1 MNKKLAKA
9 SVLLFL
15 LAMTLVGTA
24 LAQTV
29 TVGVAPGNTFQYNYR
44 ISWGSTDPS
53 ATVPSEYVRLN
64 QTQYIRLNIVSVDGT
79 QINVDF
85 TRHFTDGTEDKQ
97 NGNINVNTQV
107 LEIPYSVMIIR
118 AGANSGEKIYPVGG
132 HATLNETATRSYSI
146 GQVETIRYVSP
157 EATGPNSERTEIF
170 YDRANGVGLE
180 YNLVSSETSGSYV
193 TTTTETLMIT
203 SWTIPEFPS
212 VLLLLV
218 SVIAISILI
227 VAVKKKHQHSSS

>member
-9 SVLLFL
+9 SVLIFL
-15 LAMTLVGTA
+15 LAITLVGTA

-29 TVGVAPGNTFQYNYR
+29 TVGVAPGNTFNYTYK
-44 ISWGSTDPS
+44 INWGSTDPS

-85 TRHFTDGTEDKQ
+85 TRHFTDGTEDTQ
-97 NGNINVNTQV
+97 NGNININTQV

-132 HATLNETATRSYSI
+132 HATLNETAARSYSI

-157 EATGPNSERTEIF
+157 ETTGPNSERTEIF
-170 YDRANGVGLE
+170 YDKANGVGLE
-180 YNLVSSETSGSYV
+180 YNFVSSETSGSYV

-227 VAVKKKHQHSSS
+227 VAVKKYRYSV